1 MKTLWFRELHKYS
14 KSYIIDQLGGGDSG
28 QKLLDKLRLS
38 NIVRKVRESKD
49 KTDEVLPE
57 ELSDVVLDDS
67 GCVTFNFVGIVMVGD
82 YVLWCYPKYEENGPS
97 VSTEK
102 PTEDFSIKFNN
113 VMAAIKKYNKMSRQ
127 NIHAIDYSGDS
138 DIFHLSIILEL
149 LQHYYKN
156 GLYIKSQGL
165 EELNGEGEIN
175 WGRTIHET
183 EAIIVNKKPFYPDMY
198 TALTQWDEMDYF
210 HQLHRCIISECFKL
224 LKEAGLKE
232 VLGQPGN
239 LNCEKRLKDFG
250 NADQIVRRL
259 KKELKVQFV
268 TWKKTVLNLM
278 MAYVTKLGAKRK
290 STKVLF
296 YGTNSMNLIW
306 EDACKQIFGDMLEK
320 NVAALTVLDK
330 EKREK
335 YKGKLI
341 DIIDKPLWTI
351 LSNNKSFAKDTLIPD
366 TVVIKEKDNAIQLNI
381 YDAKYY
387 HIRITDRGISQQPGI
402 ESVTKQYLYHKA
414 YCNFMD
420 EFGITGI
427 NNIFLVPTDGES
439 RKFATASLSFLHDI
453 TKKDIEAA
461 YLNADEVWKA
471 YVSNT
476 DWDLDEVINGHT
488 EQDPAQP

>member
-14 KSYIIDQLGGGDSG
+14 KTYIIDQLGGGDSG

-38 NIVRKVRESKD
+38 NIVRKVRDSKD

-57 ELSDVVLDDS
+57 ELSDIMLDDS
-67 GCVTFNFVGIVMVGD
+67 GVITFNFVGIVMVGD

-97 VSTEK
+97 VPAEK
-102 PTEDFSIKFNN
+102 PTEDFAIKFNN

-127 NIHAIDYSGDS
+127 NIHTIDYSGDS

-175 WGRTIHET
+175 WNRTIHET
-183 EAIIVNKKPFYPDMY
+183 EAIIANKKPFYPDMY

-306 EDACKQIFGDMLEK
+306 ERACKDIFGDML
-320 NVAALTVLDK
+320 DK
-330 EKREK
+330 KISELSILPEDRRYEFISANEDI
-335 YKGKLI
+335 KLI
-341 DIIDKPLWTI
+341 DVID
-351 LSNNKSFAKDTLIPD
+351 N
-366 TVVIKEKDNAIQLNI
+366 
-381 YDAKYY
+381 
-387 HIRITDRGISQQPGI
+387 RCG
-402 ESVTKQYLYHKA
+402 QYLR
-414 YCNFMD
+414 
-420 EFGITGI
+420 TGKVFQKI
-427 NNIFLVPTDGES
+427 L
-439 RKFATASLSFLHDI
+439 
-453 TKKDIEAA
+453 
-461 YLNADEVWKA
+461 
-471 YVSNT
+471 
-476 DWDLDEVINGHT
+476 
-488 EQDPAQP
+488 